1 MSSPDCASDR
11 GGFGRLLFHDFYVT
25 IIYWIMGFYAH
36 DPEDHKEEAKCMK
49 RQRRIAVVNDV
60 TGFGRCSVTV
70 ALPILSAM
78 RLETCIVPTAV
89 LSMHTAYPEYMLH
102 DFTPYL
108 PAYIDSW
115 AQRNLTFDGILTGFL
130 GSEEQIEDVER
141 FLKTFGRTDDETGVR
156 PRIVV
161 DPVMGDHGKIYT
173 SYTEPMCKAMRRL
186 MPYADIVTPN
196 VTELCELTEASYDEV
211 METFAK
217 SGVQEETW
225 KTLCRKLAAM
235 GPEVVVVTGLSLPQD
250 AQIVNLIYHR
260 AEDELNVIAG
270 QRVGSERCGTG
281 DIFSSVLAGAYVH
294 GASVEEAVALAAR
307 FISVAAQATQDLDV
321 DPKEG
326 LCFEEC
332 LSMLTEIDPQ
342 HSELLDIRT
351 PEGEVT
357 GMVVTREV
365 AHHYGYL
372 HGTVHLWIWRP
383 SQDATGV
390 DVLLQRRSENKES
403 YPGCLDIS
411 SAGHMSAGQVP
422 ETAVLRELSEE
433 LGLTPALSDLK
444 FLGTFMGYSS
454 GHFHGKVFRNHELSY
469 VYVYEKDMDPKDLAP
484 SPEEVSEVC
493 WIPGSVV
500 TEAAKNH
507 DPGYCLYEEEWKMVL
522 DGIASIRKPL
532 GGQS

>member
-1 MSSPDCASDR
+1 
-11 GGFGRLLFHDFYVT
+11 
-25 IIYWIMGFYAH
+25 
-36 DPEDHKEEAKCMK
+36 MK
-49 RQRRIAVVNDV
+49 HQRRIAVINDV

-108 PAYIDSW
+108 PEYIDSW

-141 FLKTFGRTDDETGVR
+141 FLQTFGGTDGQGER

-173 SYTEPMCKAMRRL
+173 SYTQTMCKAMRRL
-186 MPYADIVTPN
+186 VPYADVVTPN
-196 VTELCELTEASYDEV
+196 VTELCELTDASYDEI
-211 METFAK
+211 MGDFEKAGIRE
-217 SGVQEETW
+217 STW
-225 KTLCRKLAAM
+225 TMLCRKLSDM
-235 GPEVVVVTGLSLPQD
+235 GPKVVVVTGLPQEE
-250 AQIVNLIYHR
+250 QILNLVYR
-260 AEDELNVIAG
+260 REEDRLTVIASK
-270 QRVGSERCGTG
+270 RVGQERCGTG
-281 DIFSSVLAGAYVH
+281 DIFSSVLAGSFVH

-307 FISVAAQATQDLDV
+307 FVSVAAETTQDFGV

-332 LSMLTEIDPQ
+332 LSMLTEIRTD
-342 HSELLDIRT
+342 HSELFDVRT
-351 PEGEVT
+351 PDGEVT
-357 GMVVTREV
+357 GMVMSRED
-365 AHHYGYL
+365 AHRYGYL

-390 DVLLQRRSENKES
+390 DVLLQRRCEEKES

-411 SAGHMSAGQVP
+411 SAGHISAGQVP
-422 ETAVLRELSEE
+422 EDAVLRELYEE
-433 LGLTPALSDLK
+433 LGLQVALTDLTY
-444 FLGTFMGYSS
+444 LGTHTGYSS

-469 VYVYEKDMDPKDLAP
+469 VYAYEKDLDPQTL
-484 SPEEVSEVC
+484 SPDPVEVSEVC
-493 WIPGSVV
+493 WLPGSVIS
-500 TEAAKNH
+500 EAVKNRA
-507 DPGYCLYEEEWKMVL
+507 PGYCLYETEWNMVL
-522 DGIASIRKPL
+522 EAVTRSASI
-532 GGQS
+532 GGKK

>member
-1 MSSPDCASDR
+1 
-11 GGFGRLLFHDFYVT
+11 
-25 IIYWIMGFYAH
+25 
-36 DPEDHKEEAKCMK
+36 MK
-49 RQRRIAVVNDV
+49 HQRKIAVINDV

-115 AQRNLTFDGILTGFL
+115 AQRDLTFDGILTGFL
-130 GSEEQIEDVER
+130 GSEEQIADVER
-141 FLKTFGRTDDETGVR
+141 FLEIFGRNDKAEGGQ

-173 SYTEPMCKAMRRL
+173 SYTPAMCKAMRRL
-186 MPYADIVTPN
+186 MPYAEIVTPN
-196 VTELCELTEASYDEV
+196 VTELCELTDASYEEV
-211 METFAK
+211 MDQFSKA
-217 SGVQEETW
+217 GVQEQTW
-225 KTLCRKLAAM
+225 KMLCRKLADM
-235 GPEVVVVTGLSLPQD
+235 GPQVVVVTGLPQE
-250 AQIVNLIYHR
+250 AQILNLVYHR
-260 AEDELNVIAG
+260 VDDRLSVIAS
-270 QRVGSERCGTG
+270 QRVGIERCGTG

-307 FISVAAQATQDLDV
+307 FISVAAETTQEFGV

-332 LSMLTEIDPQ
+332 LSMLTAIDPT
-342 HSELLDIRT
+342 HSELLDVRT

-357 GMVVTREV
+357 GQVVTREV
-365 AHHYGYL
+365 AHRYGYL
-372 HGTVHLWIWRP
+372 HGTVHLWIYRP

-411 SAGHMSAGQVP
+411 SAGHISAGQAP
-422 ETAVLRELSEE
+422 EDAVLRELNEE
-433 LGLTPALSDLK
+433 LGLTPALSELT

-469 VYVYEKDMDPKDLAP
+469 VYTYEKDLDPLMLSPD
-484 SPEEVSEVC
+484 PEEVSEVC

-500 TEAAKNH
+500 SKAAQTR
-507 DPGYCLYEEEWKMVL
+507 DPGYCLYEKEWEMVL
-522 DGIASIRKPL
+522 TGITSRKNCKDGK
-532 GGQS
+532 

>member
-1 MSSPDCASDR
+1 
-11 GGFGRLLFHDFYVT
+11 
-25 IIYWIMGFYAH
+25 
-36 DPEDHKEEAKCMK
+36 MK
-49 RQRRIAVVNDV
+49 HQRKIAVVNDV

-141 FLKTFGRTDDETGVR
+141 FLMTFGGTEAEPGAR

-196 VTELCELTEASYDEV
+196 VTELCELTDASYEEV
-211 METFAK
+211 MAEFSKA
-217 SGVQEETW
+217 GVQDQTW
-225 KTLCRKLAAM
+225 KMLCRKLADM
-235 GPEVVVVTGLSLPQD
+235 GPQVVVVTGLPQD
-250 AQIVNLIYHR
+250 AQILNLVYHR
-260 AEDELNVIAG
+260 TDDTLNVIAS
-270 QRVGSERCGTG
+270 QRVGIERCGTG

-307 FISVAAQATQDLDV
+307 FISVAAETTQNFNV

-342 HSELLDIRT
+342 HSELLDVRT

-365 AHHYGYL
+365 AHRYGYL

-422 ETAVLRELSEE
+422 DEAVLRELSEE
-433 LGLTPALSDLK
+433 LGLTPALSELT

-469 VYVYEKDMDPKDLAP
+469 VYVYEKALDPKDLTP
-484 SPEEVSEVC
+484 SPDEVSEVC

-507 DPGYCLYEEEWKMVL
+507 DPGYCLYEKEWEMVL
-522 DGIASIRKPL
+522 NGITTIRKPL

>member
-1 MSSPDCASDR
+1 
-11 GGFGRLLFHDFYVT
+11 
-25 IIYWIMGFYAH
+25 
-36 DPEDHKEEAKCMK
+36 MK
-49 RQRRIAVVNDV
+49 HQRKIAVINDV

-115 AQRNLTFDGILTGFL
+115 AQRDLTFDGILTGFL
-130 GSEEQIEDVER
+130 GSEEQIADVER
-141 FLKTFGRTDDETGVR
+141 FLEIFGRNDKAEGGQ

-173 SYTEPMCKAMRRL
+173 SYTPAMCKAMRRL
-186 MPYADIVTPN
+186 MPYADVATPN
-196 VTELCELTEASYDEV
+196 VTELCELTDASYEEV
-211 METFAK
+211 MAAFETKGAAAPIW
-217 SGVQEETW
+217 GM
-225 KTLCRKLAAM
+225 LCRRLSDM
-235 GPEVVVVTGLSLPQD
+235 GPKVVVVTGLPQD
-250 AQIVNLIYHR
+250 DQILNLVYHR
-260 AEDELNVIAG
+260 ADDRLSIIAAK
-270 QRVGSERCGTG
+270 RVGTERCGTG
-281 DIFSSVLAGAYVH
+281 DIFSSVLAGSFVH
-294 GASVEEAVALAAR
+294 GATEEEAVALAAR
-307 FISVAAQATQDLDV
+307 FVSTAAETTQEFGV

-342 HSELLDIRT
+342 HSELLDVRT

-365 AHHYGYL
+365 AHRYGYL
-372 HGTVHLWIWRP
+372 HGTVHLWIYRP

-411 SAGHMSAGQVP
+411 SAGHISAGQAP
-422 ETAVLRELSEE
+422 EDAVLRELNEE
-433 LGLTPALSDLK
+433 LGLTPALSELT

-469 VYVYEKDMDPKDLAP
+469 VYTYEKDLDPLMLSPD
-484 SPEEVSEVC
+484 PEEVSEVC

-500 TEAAKNH
+500 SKAAQTR
-507 DPGYCLYEEEWKMVL
+507 DPGYCLYEKEWEMVL
-522 DGIASIRKPL
+522 MGITSRKNCKDGK
-532 GGQS
+532 